1 MGQCWLACRRWFVVP
16 QIQHL
21 LANGLLEQFRKGKTV
36 LGLILASLVISELEC
51 LNVYFQKRTET
62 IAGMRT
68 AVEIVQTS
76 RKAKRDEE
84 IFNTLFEEATAVV
97 QSVGV
102 KPIAIPQTRPPPK
115 CFIEGAKAHQP
126 NCAKDR
132 YRADF
137 FKVLDILFA
146 TVHILLRGG
155 GKAPGRTLPPPLKRK
170 EEEGERRSANM
181 AAEESVNTN
190 LVEVEKVVNRWIVDY
205 YFSLAVEF
213 FKTHQYA
220 DFCAARDILDT
231 LIERP
236 IESIDD
242 MAIKVRVLQ
251 FLSRINEG
259 EELDVQFDPEQ
270 SETPLESA
278 LNLLESMR
286 TDLQIPQKDFDYAS
300 TLLKE
305 MILGI
310 FIKNRKFDKAN
321 NALILYFPKPGNC
334 KRAIFMHLID
344 RGSNTHEL
352 IDQINFPRFKK
363 EMLDFCQKLCL
374 FTVPFLQK
382 AAKTLLEQRIEV
394 QQDGAGRID
403 EQDEP
408 GPSSSLQINTVQFR
422 SEMYPFIQKIRL
434 AVTYKA
440 LAEGLEEKT
449 FSAVEEEVEVEA
461 QGNRDS
467 CSPMEASPADQPPQ
481 TDAEPQA
488 QSGSCSKTLY
498 TVARLVVEPDSQPCS
513 QCTTAAEEM
522 ETERTEKPP
531 QTPSPSN
538 KEENSLQCP
547 VTDKE
552 VVIPTRK
559 LPRRCN
565 RTVSRASTSFA
576 EFSSDSEEES
586 LHTTT
591 NKELDGK
598 LHEQSNKSLSKNSNK
613 SRASSESD
621 EEQQEHLDLFKT
633 PVKRPHKQPSKG
645 SPKCGPSSV
654 EDICLTDSSL
664 DCSPDVSSRHP
675 IPQKS
680 STPHKAAQS
689 KAGPSKEVKERAKRA
704 TEVKETW
711 IDEDSFFPSVRNRVK
726 RSSEK
731 SISNSG
737 ATKRKWTESET
748 EKLKEGVKMFGEGN
762 WSKIKAYFC
771 FKDRTNVNLKD
782 RWRTMKHQNLV

>member
-1 MGQCWLACRRWFVVP
+1 MP
-16 QIQHL
+16 
-21 LANGLLEQFRKGKTV
+21 
-36 LGLILASLVISELEC
+36 
-51 LNVYFQKRTET
+51 
-62 IAGMRT
+62 
-68 AVEIVQTS
+68 
-76 RKAKRDEE
+76 
-84 IFNTLFEEATAVV
+84 
-97 QSVGV
+97 
-102 KPIAIPQTRPPPK
+102 
-115 CFIEGAKAHQP
+115 
-126 NCAKDR
+126 
-132 YRADF
+132 
-137 FKVLDILFA
+137 
-146 TVHILLRGG
+146 LRGG
-155 GKAPGRTLPPPLKRK
+155 GRAPERTLPPPFKRK
-170 EEEGERRSANM
+170 EEERRSANM
-181 AAEESVNTN
+181 AAEESVNIN
-190 LVEVEKVVNRWIVDY
+190 LVKVEKVVNRWIVDY

-220 DFCAARDILDT
+220 DFCSARDILDE
-231 LIERP
+231 IIKRP

-259 EELDVQFDPEQ
+259 EKLHVEFGPEH
-270 SETPLESA
+270 SKTPLESA
-278 LNLLESMR
+278 LHLLESMR
-286 TDLQIPQKDFDYAS
+286 TDFQIPQKDFDYAS

-310 FIKNRKFDKAN
+310 FIKNGKFDKAN

-344 RGSNTHEL
+344 QESNRHKL
-352 IDQINFPRFKK
+352 INQINFPRFKK

-382 AAKTLLEQRIEV
+382 AAKTLLEQRTEE

-408 GPSSSLQINTVQFR
+408 GPSSRLQINTVQFR

-434 AVTYKA
+434 SVTYKA

-461 QGNRDS
+461 QESECICMQHSVDPIRGANQSSEQEALFQRDS

-498 TVARLVVEPDSQPCS
+498 TVAQLVVEPDSQPCS

-522 ETERTEKPP
+522 ETERRREKPP
-531 QTPSPSN
+531 RTPSPSS

-576 EFSSDSEEES
+576 ELSSDSEEES
-586 LHTTT
+586 PHTTT
-591 NKELDGK
+591 NKELDEK
-598 LHEQSNKSLSKNSNK
+598 LHDRSKKSLSKNSNK
-613 SRASSESD
+613 SRASSESE

-633 PVKRPHKQPSKG
+633 PVKRPRKQPSRG
-645 SPKCGPSSV
+645 PPKCGPSSV

-664 DCSPDVSSRHP
+664 DCSPDASSRHP

-689 KAGPSKEVKERAKRA
+689 KAGPNEEVKERAKHA

-711 IDEDSFFPSVRNRVK
+711 IDEDSFFPSVRNRV
-726 RSSEK
+726 RGSNET

-782 RWRTMKHQNLV
+782 RWRTMKKQNLV